1 MTRMS
6 EIPPELLAEM
16 TPAVRA
22 FVESWMLQMAEMQAR
37 MQAEIDDLKA
47 QVKKLTPKN
56 SSVPPST
63 QHPHARI
70 AEKTKPKSK
79 KNAVVRRDTN
89 AQLAN
94 SSPSKNVRKLFS
106 YALLSGIDRQ
116 YAEPCCGSAGAALQR
131 SAKSTEKRAAGLHGR
146 NPDETSQ

>member
-63 QHPHARI
+63 QHPQASHVPHLA
-70 AEKTKPKSK
+70 SLS
-79 KNAVVRRDTN
+79 VRLNQVDH
-89 AQLAN
+89 L
-94 SSPSKNVRKLFS
+94 SSPDEARSHNSESLAAARHVQRQHASEGNVQRTVHAPRL
-106 YALLSGIDRQ
+106 ALDVR
-116 YAEPCCGSAGAALQR
+116 
-131 SAKSTEKRAAGLHGR
+131 
-146 NPDETSQ
+146 